1 MSNQPSSQESL
12 ATPLNWI
19 ALLLAAVAT
28 AGSLYLSM
36 GMSLVACPLCFY
48 QRSFA
53 MAALAVLLVGIGT
66 GMGRVVSLSALAL
79 PLAAAG
85 LGVAGF
91 HVWLELSGV
100 LECPKALF
108 DLGTAPQ
115 QSLAAL
121 GLLTVALLL
130 DAGSRRIGS
139 SWLAAVAGLVLGGL
153 MAAGSIASAPPLP
166 KLPDKP
172 YDSPPKICRPP
183 FVAQK

>member
-1 MSNQPSSQESL
+1 L
-12 ATPLNWI
+12 TWL

-28 AGSLYLSM
+28 AGSLYLSTGM
-36 GMSLVACPLCFY
+36 GLVPCPLCFY

-66 GMGRVVSLSALAL
+66 GMGRVVSLSTLAL

-91 HVWLELSGV
+91 HVWLERTAV
-100 LECPKALF
+100 LECPLGIF
-108 DLGTAPQ
+108 GVGTAPQ

-130 DAGSRRIGS
+130 DSGSRRMGS
-139 SWLAAVAGLVLGGL
+139 GFLAGIAGLVLGGL
-153 MAAGSIASAPPLP
+153 IAAGCIFSAPPLP
-166 KLPDKP
+166 KAPDKP

-183 FVAQK
+183 YVERI